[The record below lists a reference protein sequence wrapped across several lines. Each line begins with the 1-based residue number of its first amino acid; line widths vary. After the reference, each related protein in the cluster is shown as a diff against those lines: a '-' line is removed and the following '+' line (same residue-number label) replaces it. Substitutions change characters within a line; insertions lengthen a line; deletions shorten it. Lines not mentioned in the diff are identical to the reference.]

1 MIARDLIL
9 AGAMGAFLLGGVA
22 WAEEAAA
29 PVAAPLEAA
38 PAEEPEEELTEEEA
52 AARKADAEAAAQAEE
67 ARKSA
72 VTTLDELLESIVKG
86 RPQEREFNRR
96 REAEFQARKDDQQR
110 LLNQAKAT
118 LARLEQRS
126 ADLEERFQNNEV
138 KLAEV
143 TERLRNRMGSLGEL
157 FGVVRLVAGD
167 TQGLLEDSMTS
178 AQFPGRELALNKLAQ
193 SEELPSVAELRHLWF
208 IMQQEMIESGKVVRF
223 EAPVVTPDGNREKR
237 QVVRA
242 GVFNAVSDG
251 KFLAWEG
258 GLLEELASQPA
269 RRHRSAAAGL
279 EQATEGTVTMAI
291 DPSRGQILGLLVQAP
306 GFQERIQQGG
316 SVGYVIILL
325 GSWGLV
331 LIGVR
336 AYSLWRVGSAMKA
349 QLERKEADPGNPLGR
364 AMGVYEEN
372 KDAEVE
378 TLELKLDECILK
390 DVPGLERG
398 LTTLKVLSVIAPLLG
413 LLGTV
418 TGMIETFQQIVL
430 FGTGDPKTMA
440 GGISEA
446 LVTTMLGLTVAI
458 PLVLL
463 HSLLRDRSKSLTQM
477 LEEQTTGMIAE
488 RAEAEGKNVA

>member
-1 MIARDLIL
+1 MSARDLIL
-9 AGAMGAFLLGGVA
+9 AGVIGAFLHGGAA
-22 WAEEAAA
+22 WAQEAAAPESAPAEEAA
-29 PVAAPLEAA
+29 
-38 PAEEPEEELTEEEA
+38 PEEELTEEEA

-67 ARKSA
+67 ARKVA
-72 VTTLDELLESIVKG
+72 VTTLEELLESIKKG
-86 RPQEREFNRR
+86 RPEEREFNKR
-96 REAEFQARKDDQQR
+96 REDEFQARKDEQQR

-138 KLAEV
+138 KLTEV
-143 TERLRNRMGSLGEL
+143 TDRLRNRMGSLGEL

-167 TQGLLEDSMTS
+167 TQGLLENSMTS
-178 AQFPGRELALNKLAQ
+178 AQFPGREAELDKLAQ
-193 SEELPSVAELRHLWF
+193 SEELPSVAELKHLWF
-208 IMQQEMIESGKVVRF
+208 VMQQEMIESGKVVRF
-223 EAPVVTPDGNREKR
+223 EAPVITPDGNRELR

-242 GVFNAVSDG
+242 GVFNAISDG
-251 KFLAWEG
+251 KFLAWGEG
-258 GLLEELASQPA
+258 GVLEELSGQPA

-316 SVGYVIILL
+316 YVGYVIILL

-336 AYSLWRVGSAMKA
+336 AYSLWRVGSAMTA
-349 QLERKEADPGNPLGR
+349 QLESKDADPGNPLGR

-390 DVPGLERG
+390 DVPMLERG

-488 RAEAEGKNVA
+488 RAEAEGRNVA